1 MADDS
6 VLHTTHCGQNETK
19 NTLFE
24 TITGL
29 LLPFPFFH
37 STHTTLNTHIASFPS
52 SSTSP
57 TPPNSSPLSSSL
69 GAHSVSALP
78 VLHSEAYHHVL
89 TFILGQI
96 DLIIMVDA
104 GLFSC
109 LQISDSKLWSS

>member
-24 TITGL
+24 TITVL
-29 LLPFPFFH
+29 LLPVPFFH

-57 TPPNSSPLSSSL
+57 TLPNSSPLRTSL
-69 GAHSVSALP
+69 GEHSVSALP
-78 VLHSEAYHHVL
+78 VLQNCGCHSEEYHHVL
-89 TFILGQI
+89 TFILGHI
-96 DLIIMVDA
+96 DLIIMVET

-109 LQISDSKLWSS
+109 L